1 MVADGSG
8 ENWYSYISARS
19 VCFMEYAINDQAVW
33 VLIIA
38 QQCSLRPSNQDDP
51 GILINLSDEIAKSS
65 AAMWLKG
72 PPFFQLKMFPV
83 SLSQTNWFIQGSSHP
98 ITFVEPLSHAEY
110 FYSRPMPCAP
120 SLYLAKTRHCL

>member
-1 MVADGSG
+1 M
-8 ENWYSYISARS
+8 IR
-19 VCFMEYAINDQAVW
+19 AVW
-33 VLIIA
+33 ALIIPH
-38 QQCSLRPSNQDDP
+38 QCSLRPSNQADP

-110 FYSRPMPCAP
+110 FYSRPTLCAP